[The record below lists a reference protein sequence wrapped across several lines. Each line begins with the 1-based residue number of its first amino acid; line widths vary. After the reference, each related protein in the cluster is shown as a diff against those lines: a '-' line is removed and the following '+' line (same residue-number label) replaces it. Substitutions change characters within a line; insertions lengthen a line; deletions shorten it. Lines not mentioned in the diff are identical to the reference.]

1 MTISNRITLLFAAIL
16 VLVVPS
22 LACALQPPLRM
33 YVVSSGVGY
42 RVNPMGGGEEAFHR
56 GLDMVGPPG
65 AEILA
70 AGPGTVVEHWPA
82 PGSFG
87 KGGVIFRGHPVFGG
101 MIVIDHG
108 NGVWTIYGHMRR
120 TRVHTGQ
127 HVEAGQVIGWQGATG
142 DATGEHLHFE
152 VIVDPRLMFDAPM
165 LNTRGGKAV
174 SR

>member
-1 MTISNRITLLFAAIL
+1 MRSLGVLLL
-16 VLVVPS
+16 LLLSMP
-22 LACALQPPLRM
+22 LDALQPPLRT

-65 AEILA
+65 CAILA

-82 PGSFG
+82 PGTLG
-87 KGGVIFRGHPVFGG
+87 KDGIVFKGHPVFGG

-108 NGVWTIYGHMRR
+108 NGMWTLYGHMRR
-120 TRVHTGQ
+120 TCVHTGQ

-152 VIVDPRLMFDAPM
+152 VIIDPRLLFLPPLGLSD
-165 LNTRGGKAV
+165 RGRKELM
-174 SR
+174 R